1 MTSEKNNIPTTAEKT
16 GPQTEAE
23 HAGHMK
29 AVQACVHAKLD
40 AARQKR
46 GLIIVNTGNGKGKST
61 AGFGVVARMLAHK
74 RKCAVIQ
81 FIKNSNDAVAKFL
94 AGPNLHWHHV
104 GDGFTWDTQN
114 READIAQCR
123 AGWQLALGYMRDPE
137 ISLIDLDEI
146 NIVLDLGYL
155 PVDEIISALRQKR
168 ADQHIICTGRNAPAK
183 LIELADLV
191 TEMREIK
198 HPFNDGVQAQVG
210 IEF

>member
-1 MTSEKNNIPTTAEKT
+1 MKQNHTPQTTAEKT

-29 AVQACVHAKLD
+29 AVQADMRAKLE
-40 AARQKR
+40 ATREKR
-46 GLIIVNTGNGKGKST
+46 GLVIVHTGNGKGKST
-61 AGFGVVARMLAHK
+61 AGFGMVARMLAHK

-81 FIKNSNDAVAKFL
+81 FIKSSNDAVAKL
-94 AGPNLHWHHV
+94 LDGPNLRWHHV
-104 GDGFTWDTQN
+104 GEGFTWDTQN
-114 READIAQCR
+114 RDADIAQCR
-123 AGWQLALGYMRDPE
+123 AGWQLALEHMRDPE

-146 NIVLDLGYL
+146 NVVLDLGYL
-155 PVDEIISALRQKR
+155 PVDEVLAALRQKR
-168 ADQHIICTGRNAPAK
+168 PDQHIVCTGRNAPAA

-198 HPFNDGVQAQVG
+198 HPFNTGVQAQAG